1 MSMGGMKHILKN
13 SGTDN
18 NEGFAVLLTA
28 LMAVGT
34 SRLPQGNQRQNLCN
48 ELIFQH
54 NYSMYCIYS
63 YPPPRGVTI
72 QLLQN

>member
-1 MSMGGMKHILKN
+1 MSMGGMKHVLKN
-13 SGTDN
+13 SGADN
-18 NEGFAVLLTA
+18 NEGCAVILTA
-28 LMAVGT
+28 LMEVGT
-34 SRLPQGNQRQNLCN
+34 SRLPQGNHRQNLCN

-63 YPPPRGVTI
+63 YLLPRGGRI